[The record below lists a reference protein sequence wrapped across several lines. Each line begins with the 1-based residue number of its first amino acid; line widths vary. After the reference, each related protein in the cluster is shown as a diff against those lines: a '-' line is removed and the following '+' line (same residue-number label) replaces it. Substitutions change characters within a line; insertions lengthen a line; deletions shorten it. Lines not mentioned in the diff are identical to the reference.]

1 MYTDERTAARV
12 RLLHAIFEEQS
23 RETPH
28 AVALEVPPIRP
39 GDPRVKLTYAELDER
54 SDRLAAALAT
64 RVHGECVVAI
74 LLPRAG
80 LALPMAQM
88 AVLKAGAAWTC
99 IEPGTSPERLR
110 WLLEDSQAVAVI
122 AQGEERLA
130 ALGAGIPAE
139 RIVSPEARSPGRVA
153 PAWLSP
159 ETLAYVIYTSGT
171 TGHPKGVMIEHRSV
185 ANLVRSDAARFGL
198 GPGDRVAQTS
208 SAAYDSSVEEMW
220 LAFGTGAT
228 LVMVDDDRVRSGP
241 DLLPWLREEGI
252 TVWCPAPTLL
262 RMTCSDD
269 PVRDLP
275 GVRLVYVGGEELTP
289 DVAELWANGRRLE
302 NGYGPTECTITVTR
316 TAVRPGE
323 PVTIG
328 RPVPGSRA
336 LVLDDALA
344 PVPEGQVGELCI
356 AGESLARGYLR
367 RPELTAERFP
377 VHPKFGR
384 IYRTGDLVRVLPSGD
399 LAYLG
404 RADTQ
409 VKLRGH
415 RIELT
420 AIESELCRIG
430 GVTEAACRIQANGSG
445 PELVAF
451 VVTTDAREPDAD
463 ALRAALARTLPPAM
477 LPSRFA
483 RLDALPRAALS
494 GKLDRK
500 ALPELGHGIAP
511 VAGGRG
517 PTSADERAVAEA
529 FAKHLSAAR
538 GAGVQADF
546 FLDLGGN
553 SLLAA
558 QVISELRREPRL
570 ASLTVRDLYETR
582 TVEGL
587 ARRVPVRL
595 PSRARAVTRPAEPAP
610 DERVSP
616 HAWLGMLAQTAL
628 LGLGLLIATNVAW
641 WLGFRAVPALAGN
654 LGTTAFVLLLPT
666 FVLVGGLA
674 WMAVAGSALV
684 AAKWLLIGRYV
695 AGRHPYLGSMYVRHW
710 VVGQLSR
717 SLPWELLEST
727 GLRAALLRALG
738 ARIGREVHLHRGVAL
753 HHGAWDLLEIGDGA
767 TLGRDVSVGLV
778 TYDRQQ
784 LVFAPVRIGRDA
796 TLDTR
801 ARMGPGSTIGDGAF
815 LGPLATLAA
824 GAGVPAGERWDG
836 VPAAPA
842 GQAPPSPI
850 SSGEP
855 PRASVSHTLV
865 LLAAKVAVAQVTFL
879 PTMALAAVVI
889 HAWSSPGAAPTFT
902 SLPLLPLALTVVA
915 GYALSL
921 PLQALLCRL
930 LPRVVPGSYPVRGDT
945 ALTVLLKER
954 LVESANI
961 ALSGTLAWPVW
972 LRWAGM
978 RVGRRCEIST
988 IMEVTPE
995 LVDIADDC
1003 FFADGIYLGRP
1014 LVHRGHLICERTSFQ
1029 PRTFLGNH
1037 AVIPAG
1043 AHLPGGILLGVC
1055 TVAEPER
1062 IRPETSWF
1070 GHPAFELPQ
1079 RERVTADVSLTF
1091 RPPALRVL
1099 NRALWEATR
1108 LALPVLPMMLLAF
1121 WATRLP
1127 LWERLLSPLAFHW
1140 GALPLAALVTGAGLC
1155 ALTWLVKWS
1164 LMGRMREARHAL
1176 WSCWCSRWDFLF
1188 EVWSAYAR
1196 PVIETLEGTPFVA
1209 WWLRTMGAR
1218 IGRRVV
1224 LGTNLAQLVDPDML
1238 EIGDDATV
1246 SCHLQ
1251 LHSFEDRVLKLGR
1264 SRFGAGSTVGAGA
1277 LVLYGAE
1284 IGDGAHVAEGSVVMK
1299 HERLLPAHEYEGA
1312 PTRPVE
1318 AAAADVGP
1326 SRKEIVA

>member
-1 MYTDERTAARV
+1 MHTDERTAARV
-12 RLLHAIFEEQS
+12 RLLHAIFEEQA
-23 RETPH
+23 RETPS
-28 AVALEVPPIRP
+28 AVALEAPPRRP
-39 GDPRVKLTYAELDER
+39 GEPRVRLTYAEVDAR
-54 SDRLAAALAT
+54 AAQLAGALGAHVF
-64 RVHGECVVAI
+64 RECVVAI

-80 LALPMAQM
+80 AELPTAQL
-88 AVLKAGAAWTC
+88 AVLKSGAAWTC
-99 IEPGTSPERLR
+99 IEPGTPVERLR

-122 AQGEERLA
+122 ADDAGRQA
-130 ALGAGIPAE
+130 ALEAGVPTE
-139 RIVSPEARSPGRVA
+139 RIVAPDARSDAAVA
-153 PAWLSP
+153 PAWLGP

-185 ANLVRSDAARFGL
+185 ANLVLSDTARFGL
-198 GPGDRVAQTS
+198 GPGDRCAQTS

-220 LAFGTGAT
+220 LAWGSGAT
-228 LVMVDDDRVRSGP
+228 LVMVEDDRVRSGP
-241 DLLPWLREEGI
+241 DLLPWLREAGI

-275 GVRLVYVGGEELTP
+275 GVRLLYVGGEELTA
-289 DVAELWANGRRLE
+289 DVARLWSAGRRLE
-302 NGYGPTECTITVTR
+302 NGYGPTECTVTVLR
-316 TAVRPGE
+316 TTVRPGE
-323 PVTIG
+323 AVTIG
-328 RPVPGSRA
+328 TALPGSRA
-336 LVLDDALA
+336 LVLDAALEE
-344 PVPEGQVGELCI
+344 VPEGETGELCI
-356 AGESLARGYLR
+356 AGESLARGYLG
-367 RPELTAERFP
+367 RPELTEERFP
-377 VHPKFGR
+377 HHPRFGR
-384 IYRTGDLVRVLPSGD
+384 LYRTGDLVRRLPNGD
-399 LAYLG
+399 HVYLG

-420 AIESELCRIG
+420 AIESELCRLN
-430 GVTEAACRIQANGSG
+430 GVIEAACRIQANGSG

-451 VVTTDAREPDAD
+451 VVTTEAREPDAQG
-463 ALRAALARTLPPAM
+463 LRAALLRTLPAPM
-477 LPSRFA
+477 VPSRFG
-483 RLDALPRAALS
+483 RLDSLPRAALS

-500 ALPELGHGIAP
+500 ALPELAHEP
-511 VAGGRG
+511 PTTTGGRLAA
-517 PTSADERAVAEA
+517 TAVELAIAAA
-529 FAKHLSAAR
+529 FAKHLKAAR
-538 GAGVQADF
+538 ESGVEADF

-558 QVISELRREPRL
+558 QVISELRRDVRL

-582 TVEGL
+582 TVAAL
-587 ARRVPVRL
+587 ARRVPVRF
-595 PSRARAVTRPAEPAP
+595 PSRAGTRPRPEETPRA
-610 DERVSP
+610 ERVSRF
-616 HAWLGMLAQTAL
+616 AALGAAAQVAVL
-628 LGLGLLIATNVAW
+628 SLGLVGVVNVVW
-641 WLGFRAVPALAGN
+641 WLGFRAVPALAGL

-666 FVLVGGLA
+666 LVLAAGLVWAMVAGAALVG
-674 WMAVAGSALV
+674 
-684 AAKWLLIGRYV
+684 AKWLLVGRYRS
-695 AGRHPYLGSMYVRHW
+695 GRHPYLGSMYVRHW
-710 VVGQLSR
+710 VVSQLSR
-717 SLPWELLEST
+717 CLPWDLLEST
-727 GLRAALLRALG
+727 GLRAALLRSLG
-738 ARIGREVHLHRGVAL
+738 ARIGRDVHLHRGVAL

-767 TLGRDVSVGLV
+767 TLGRDVSMGLV

-801 ARMGPGSTIGDGAF
+801 ARMGPGSVLGPGAF
-815 LGPLATLAA
+815 LAPLAALAT
-824 GAGVPAGERWDG
+824 GAEVPAGARWDG

-842 GQAPPSPI
+842 GFAPPAPVGSEE
-850 SSGEP
+850 S
-855 PRASVSHTLV
+855 PRASLAHTTV
-865 LLAAKVAVAQVTFL
+865 LLAAKTAVAQVTFL
-879 PTMALAAVVI
+879 PAMALAAVVI
-889 HAWSSPGAAPTFT
+889 GAWAAPGGSPSFT
-902 SLPLLPLALTVVA
+902 SLPLGSLALAVVA

-930 LPRVVPGSYPVRGDT
+930 LPRVEPGCYPVRGDT

-954 LVESANI
+954 LVESANV

-995 LVDIADDC
+995 LLDIADDC

-1014 LVHRGHLICERTSFQ
+1014 LVHRGHLVCARTSFE

-1043 AHLPGGILLGVC
+1043 SKLPGEILLGVC
-1055 TVAEPER
+1055 TVADPAH
-1062 IRPETSWF
+1062 IRPGTSWF

-1079 RERVTADVSLTF
+1079 RERIAADPSLTF
-1091 RPPALRVL
+1091 RPSPIRVL
-1099 NRALWEATR
+1099 NRALWESLR
-1108 LALPVLPMMLLAF
+1108 LVLPVLPMMLMAY

-1127 LWERLLSPLAFHW
+1127 VLERALPGGVFHMM
-1140 GALPLAALVTGAGLC
+1140 ALPLAALVTGAGLC
-1155 ALTWLVKWS
+1155 ALTLAVKWT
-1164 LMGRMREARHAL
+1164 LLGRMREARHAL

-1209 WWLRTMGAR
+1209 WWLRAMGAR
-1218 IGRRVV
+1218 VGRRVV
-1224 LGTNLAQLVDPDML
+1224 LGTSLAQLVDPDML

-1264 SRFGAGSTVGAGA
+1264 SRFGAGSTVAAGS

-1284 IGDGAHVAEGSVVMK
+1284 IGPGARVSESSVVMK
-1299 HERLLPAHEYEGA
+1299 HERLLAGQDYEGA
-1312 PTRPVE
+1312 PTRPAE
-1318 AAAADVGP
+1318 PAAEPDRAG
-1326 SRKEIVA
+1326 VA